1 VSEGVASPSPVRRV
15 AQQQPLAGSHIT
27 TTQIV
32 GGAAVGLLSSS
43 GTVSG
48 RRAVE
53 VTTSNIHPDA
63 WPDLMQVP
71 DMCDYL
77 DITEGTGRRL
87 IRDGVIPIVK
97 IGGKKKSRIRVRRVD
112 LDALIE
118 ANYHPATSGPLA
130 RNS

>member
-1 VSEGVASPSPVRRV
+1 VTRSDT
-15 AQQQPLAGSHIT
+15 QPD
-27 TTQIV
+27 Q
-32 GGAAVGLLSSS
+32 
-43 GTVSG
+43 
-48 RRAVE
+48 
-53 VTTSNIHPDA
+53 

-112 LDALIE
+112 LDALIA
-118 ANYHPATSGPLA
+118 ANYQPATTGPLA
-130 RNS
+130 AQA